1 MTSGREDMIV
11 GAVALVLLPMIALRI
26 IRGIRDGRLPI
37 YRTTLTRADNAGKFN
52 LVLLLHIVS
61 FLVVGYIAAD
71 LLFDLRDAS

>member
-1 MTSGREDMIV
+1 MVTGREDMLV

-37 YRTTLTRADNAGKFN
+37 YRTTLTRSDNAAKFN
-52 LVLLLHIVS
+52 LVLLFHVAS
-61 FLVVGYIAAD
+61 FLVVGFIAAD

>member
-1 MTSGREDMIV
+1 MNGSTDHFV

-26 IRGIRDGRLPI
+26 IRGVRDGRLPI

-52 LVLLLHIVS
+52 LVLAFHIAS
-61 FLVVGYIAAD
+61 FLVVGFIAAD